1 MLKRMEDYL
10 RAIAAVLLR
19 KIDTLFKLSLDKNS

>member
-10 RAIAAVLLR
+10 RAVAAILLP